1 MMKRLANLTGIIGI
15 VSLIYAGP
23 AWAQQAMPGPGKG
36 EGMMGG
42 RGGRMYDPQTVETIS
57 GEVVRVDQMAGM
69 AAGVH
74 LLLKTDK
81 ETVTVV
87 VGPAAYL
94 DQQKMKIAAG
104 DKVEVRGSRGTRGQG
119 PVIVAAELKKGDQ
132 VLKLRDAQGLPLWPR
147 QGPGR

>member
-1 MMKRLANLTGIIGI
+1 MRKIGKLVGIMAII
-15 VSLIYAGP
+15 CLIFVVP
-23 AWAQQAMPGPGKG
+23 AWAQQGPPGPGKG
-36 EGMMGG
+36 EGMMGS

-104 DKVEVRGSRGTRGQG
+104 DKVEVRGSRVTRRQG
-119 PVIVAAELKKGDQ
+119 PVIVAAELKKGGQ
-132 VLKLRDAQGLPLWPR
+132 VLKLRDDQGLPLWPP

>member
-1 MMKRLANLTGIIGI
+1 MRKFGNLLGIMGI
-15 VSLIYAGP
+15 LCLIFAVP
-23 AWAQQAMPGPGKG
+23 AWAQQAMPDPGKG
-36 EGMMGG
+36 GGMMGG
-42 RGGRMYDPQTVETIS
+42 RGGQMYDPKTVETIS

-81 ETVTVV
+81 ETLTVV

-104 DKVEVRGSRGTRGQG
+104 DKLEVRGSRVTRRQG
-119 PVIVAAELKKGDQ
+119 PVIVAAELKKGGQ
-132 VLKLRDAQGLPLWPR
+132 VLKLRDNQGLPLWPP

>member
-1 MMKRLANLTGIIGI
+1 MRKIGKLVGIMAII
-15 VSLIYAGP
+15 CLIFVVP
-23 AWAQQAMPGPGKG
+23 TWAQQGPPGPGKG
-36 EGMMGG
+36 KGMMEG
-42 RGGRMYDPQTVETIS
+42 RGGRMYNPQTVETIS

-104 DKVEVRGSRGTRGQG
+104 DKVEVTGSRVTRGQG
-119 PVIVAAELKKGDQ
+119 PVIVAAELKKGGQ
-132 VLKLRDAQGLPLWPR
+132 VLKLRDDQGLPLWPP

>member
-1 MMKRLANLTGIIGI
+1 MMKRLANLMGILSIL
-15 VSLIYAGP
+15 SLFYAGL
-23 AWAQQAMPGPGKG
+23 AWAQQTPPGPGKG

-104 DKVEVRGSRGTRGQG
+104 DKVEVRGSRGTRRQG
-119 PVIVAAELKKGDQ
+119 PVIVAAELKKGGQ

>member
-1 MMKRLANLTGIIGI
+1 MRKFGNVLGIMGI
-15 VSLIYAGP
+15 LCLIFAVP
-23 AWAQQAMPGPGKG
+23 AWAQQAMPDPGKG
-36 EGMMGG
+36 GGMMGG
-42 RGGRMYDPQTVETIS
+42 RGGQMYDPKTVETIS

-81 ETVTVV
+81 ETLTVV

-104 DKVEVRGSRGTRGQG
+104 DKLEVRGSRVTRRQG
-119 PVIVAAELKKGDQ
+119 PVIVAAELKKGGQ
-132 VLKLRDAQGLPLWPR
+132 VLKLRDNQGLPLWPP

>member
-1 MMKRLANLTGIIGI
+1 MRKFGNLLGIMGI
-15 VSLIYAGP
+15 LCLIFAVP
-23 AWAQQAMPGPGKG
+23 AWAQQAMPDPGKG
-36 EGMMGG
+36 GGMMGG
-42 RGGRMYDPQTVETIS
+42 RGGQMYDPKTVETIS

-81 ETVTVV
+81 ETLTVV

-104 DKVEVRGSRGTRGQG
+104 DKVEVRGSRVTRRQG

-132 VLKLRDAQGLPLWPR
+132 VLKLRDDQGLPLWPR